1 MDTARLAN
9 VIFDRG
15 SKISQSRYTAI
26 QESIESDLFTLDEYV
41 VAYKLKESYL
51 GKIAFKLND
60 GTSVLISESL
70 IEKINGLNINKSEV
84 SAYMLESYTN
94 FKNIIGLVQHGGH

>member
-15 SKISQSRYTAI
+15 SKISESRYTAI
-26 QESIESDLFTLDEYV
+26 IESIESDMFTLDEYV
-41 VAYKLKESYL
+41 VAYKLKESFL
-51 GKIAFKLND
+51 GKIAFKLKD
-60 GTSVLISESL
+60 GASVLISESL

-84 SAYMLESYTN
+84 GSYMLESYAN
-94 FKNIIGLVQHGGH
+94 FKNIVGLVQNGNH